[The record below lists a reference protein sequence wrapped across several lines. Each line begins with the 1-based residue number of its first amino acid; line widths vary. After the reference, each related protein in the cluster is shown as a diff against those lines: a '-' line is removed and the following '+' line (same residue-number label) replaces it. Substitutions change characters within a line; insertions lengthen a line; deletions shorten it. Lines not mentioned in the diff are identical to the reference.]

1 MSLQS
6 NNNKRIAKNTL
17 LLYIRMI
24 LIMGISLFTSR
35 VNLQSLGVED
45 FGIYNVVGGVVAM
58 FSVISGTLSTAISRF
73 ITFELG
79 RGSGKKLNM
88 VFSTSVTFQFLLAI
102 VLVIAAE
109 ILGIW
114 FLKNKMVIP
123 SNRLEA
129 ATWVMHLSIITF
141 AINLISVPYN
151 AAIIAHERMKAF
163 AYVSLFEVVVK
174 LIICYYLFISPYD
187 RLIIYG
193 FLLFML
199 SCIIRILYGIYCKRN
214 FEECTYHF
222 VFDKALVRQI
232 SIYCG
237 WNFIGS
243 SAAILRDQGVNIV
256 INVFSGPVVNAARA
270 IASQVNNA
278 VNSFVT
284 NFMTALNPQIT
295 KSYAAGDIGYMTLLV
310 FRGSR
315 FAFYLLLLL
324 EMPILLET
332 NQVLNLWLK
341 NYPDHTVNFVRLTLL
356 FAMSESLSHTLI
368 SSVCATGKIRNLQIS
383 SGLIQLLNFPVS
395 YCLLYNGFQ
404 PEMTMVASIIISQCC
419 FMVRLLIAHL
429 QIGISILAY
438 LKDVYLRIIIVSVSS
453 IIIPLIVHSIM
464 DTTILRLLIV
474 ATLSMLSVPIMIWGL
489 GCKPD
494 EKKFIINKIKKH
506 K

>member
-24 LIMGISLFTSR
+24 LIMIISLFTSR

-79 RGSGKKLNM
+79 RGRGKRLNM
-88 VFSTSVTFQFLLAI
+88 VFSTSVTFQVLLAI

-114 FLKNKMVIP
+114 FLENKMVIP
-123 SNRLEA
+123 ANRLEA

-174 LIICYYLFISPYD
+174 LAICYYLFISPYD

-199 SCIIRILYGIYCKRN
+199 SCIIRTLYGVYCKRN

-222 VFDKALVRQI
+222 VFDKTLVRQI

-256 INVFSGPVVNAARA
+256 INVFCGPMVNAARA

-278 VNSFVT
+278 VNGFVT

-295 KSYAAGDIGYMTLLV
+295 KSYASGDISYMTLLV
-310 FRGSR
+310 LRGSR

-332 NQVLNLWLK
+332 DQMLSLWLK
-341 NYPDHTVNFVRLTLL
+341 RYPDHTVNFVRLILL

-368 SSVCATGKIRNLQIS
+368 ASVCATGKIRNLQIS

-395 YCLLYNGFQ
+395 YALLYYGFQ
-404 PEMTMVASIIISQCC
+404 PETTMIASVFISQCC
-419 FMVRLLIAHL
+419 FMARLFIAHL
-429 QIGISILAY
+429 QIGIPILVY
-438 LKDVYLRIIIVSVSS
+438 LKDVYLRIIIVSFSAL
-453 IIIPLIVHSIM
+453 IIPLIIHLIM
-464 DTTILRLLIV
+464 DISILRFFV
-474 ATLSMLSVPIMIWGL
+474 VVPLSMISVMIMVWFL
-489 GCKPD
+489 GCNQD
-494 EKKFIINKIKKH
+494 ERKFIINKIRKH